1 VLCGPSSTL
10 DLTLVPTL
18 NPQPQLLPQ
27 IVNPDINPNPAVQLD
42 NVLLDGQQP
51 RPNIKLCDFGY
62 SKDEVT
68 QSVCKTACGTPEY
81 MSPEVSVPASV

>member
-1 VLCGPSSTL
+1 MFIPRTGCASACVSFM
-10 DLTLVPTL
+10 
-18 NPQPQLLPQ
+18 LLP
-27 IVNPDINPNPAVQLD
+27 NRCGARAQLD
-42 NVLLDGQQP
+42 NVLLDGASP

-81 MSPEVSVPASV
+81 MSPEVCP